1 MSVPLVTRATQMT
14 RARVFVLFGV
24 CLSLAYWRAS
34 TQTTPAGESDLQR
47 YSRAVGPLRE
57 VLDKSG
63 DLLSATEKPIVRD
76 GVQQIMARFTLPS
89 GVREDPAAVKSVRLG
104 CELAMGKIVAALD
117 GSGAVER
124 LWLEKGQTAP
134 LRAIRRRWPLG
145 SGLVLLRLGRPGPET
160 DIVP

>member
-1 MSVPLVTRATQMT
+1 MSVPPVTRATQMT

-63 DLLSATEKPIVRD
+63 DLLSETEKPIVRG
-76 GVQQIMARFTLPS
+76 GVPQIMARFTPPS
-89 GVREDPAAVKSVRLG
+89 RRRDDPA
-104 CELAMGKIVAALD
+104 
-117 GSGAVER
+117 GA
-124 LWLEKGQTAP
+124 K
-134 LRAIRRRWPLG
+134 
-145 SGLVLLRLGRPGPET
+145 
-160 DIVP
+160 